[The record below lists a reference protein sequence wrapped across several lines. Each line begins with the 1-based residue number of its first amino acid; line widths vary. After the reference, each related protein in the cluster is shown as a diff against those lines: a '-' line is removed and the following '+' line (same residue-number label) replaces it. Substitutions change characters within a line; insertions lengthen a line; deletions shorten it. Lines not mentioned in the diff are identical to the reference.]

1 MAIFPLSCNFYL
13 CRTSSEREREKETS
27 FFLSFFFLSFL
38 VGVSFPS
45 DLPLCPFPA
54 LKREQRRT
62 GKVFFNVVPTVLVVH
77 MGKQGAAAAVFF

>member
-27 FFLSFFFLSFL
+27 FFLSFL